1 MVVLQETTLIR
12 IEMFHHRTTEAKGSV
27 KYERMISS
35 ESSQCVVRGNQMLS
49 PQTQLNPTL
58 SRFHNMVCWQKTSEH
73 HIPIYANASMSKA
86 KPIKRHEAGHVTFTR
101 SSFICRFVQTVIKWC
116 LLFCLLLFHYK
127 VCFYFLLF
135 HVYDSV
141 SILCDVPASSFIL
154 HFSTVFYVL
163 SKLVSL
169 PVQQPLI

>member
-58 SRFHNMVCWQKTSEH
+58 SRFHNMVCWQKTSEQ

-86 KPIKRHEAGHVTFTR
+86 KPIKRHEAVM
-101 SSFICRFVQTVIKWC
+101 
-116 LLFCLLLFHYK
+116 
-127 VCFYFLLF
+127 
-135 HVYDSV
+135 
-141 SILCDVPASSFIL
+141 
-154 HFSTVFYVL
+154 
-163 SKLVSL
+163 
-169 PVQQPLI
+169 